1 MAKKAATPATIT
13 LKHLAAALAEEH
25 DLSKKAAEAILTDM
39 VGKIAKH
46 LKKGERVRIVGL
58 GILQVRKRAARTGP
72 QPRHR
77 RADPDQGQQEG
88 RLPRRQGTQGSRL
101 SRRSPIAPKAPF
113 RRGPGMALF
122 CYRALPLPSFSDR
135 HAGLALTFTHDVTER
150 FLRYVV
156 IDTQSDPASPT
167 CPSTEKQK
175 NLGRLLASELQAI
188 GLTDAHLDEHGYV
201 YATIPANTDKKV
213 PVICFC
219 SHMDTSPDCTG
230 ANVKPQIVR
239 NYQGGDIVL
248 PADPTQVIRAADHP
262 ALADQIGHDI
272 ITTDG
277 TTLLGADNKAGLAEI
292 MDAARFLVQNPDIK
306 HGTIKI
312 LFTPD
317 EEIGRGVDK
326 VDLKKLGADFAYT
339 MDGET
344 AGNIEDETF
353 SADGATITIEGV
365 STHPGFAKGKMEHA
379 IKIAAAIVDRLPR
392 DTCSPETTEGKEGFL
407 HPIGITGALE
417 KATIGFIVRDFTDE
431 GLQQKE
437 ALLEGIVKEV
447 MKDYPRST
455 YRMEVKAQYRNMKQV
470 IDRHPETVDYAI
482 EAIRRAGLTP
492 VRSSIR
498 GGTDGSRLSFMGL
511 PCPNIF
517 AGEHAFHSRL
527 EWVSRQDM
535 EKAAETIVHLA
546 MIWEE
551 RA

>member
-1 MAKKAATPATIT
+1 MPT
-13 LKHLAAALAEEH
+13 LA
-25 DLSKKAAEAILTDM
+25 
-39 VGKIAKH
+39 
-46 LKKGERVRIVGL
+46 
-58 GILQVRKRAARTGP
+58 
-72 QPRHR
+72 
-77 RADPDQGQQEG
+77 
-88 RLPRRQGTQGSRL
+88 
-101 SRRSPIAPKAPF
+101 
-113 RRGPGMALF
+113 
-122 CYRALPLPSFSDR
+122 FS
-135 HAGLALTFTHDVTER
+135 HTVTER
-150 FLRYVV
+150 FLRYVR

-175 NLGRLLASELQAI
+175 DLGRLLASELQEM
-188 GLTDAHLDEHGYV
+188 GLHDAHLDAHGYV
-201 YATIPANTDKKV
+201 YATIPANTDKRV

-219 SHMDTSPDCTG
+219 SHMDTSPDCSG
-230 ANVKPQIVR
+230 KDVKPQVLR
-239 NYQGGDIVL
+239 DYRGGDIVL
-248 PADPTQVIRAADHP
+248 PADPTQVIRAAENP

-292 MDAARFLVQNPDIK
+292 MDAAHFLLQNPHIK
-306 HGTIKI
+306 HGAIKI

-326 VDLKKLGADFAYT
+326 VDLKKLGADYAYT

-353 SADGATITIEGV
+353 SADGVKITIDGV

-379 IKIAAAIVDRLPR
+379 IKIAAAIVDRLPK
-392 DTCSPETTEGKEGFL
+392 DTCSPETTEGKQGFL
-407 HPIGITGALE
+407 HPIAVSGTLE
-417 KATIGFIVRDFTDE
+417 RATLDFIVRDFADE
-431 GLQQKE
+431 GLKEKE
-437 ALLEGIVKEV
+437 ALLEGIVKAV
-447 MKDYPRST
+447 IKDYPRST
-455 YRMEVKAQYRNMKQV
+455 SRMEIKPQYRNMKQV
-470 IDRHPETVDYAI
+470 IDRHPEIVDYAM

-492 VRSSIR
+492 KKSSIR

-535 EKAAETIVHLA
+535 EKAVQTIVHLA

>member
-1 MAKKAATPATIT
+1 MP
-13 LKHLAAALAEEH
+13 
-25 DLSKKAAEAILTDM
+25 
-39 VGKIAKH
+39 V
-46 LKKGERVRIVGL
+46 
-58 GILQVRKRAARTGP
+58 
-72 QPRHR
+72 
-77 RADPDQGQQEG
+77 
-88 RLPRRQGTQGSRL
+88 
-101 SRRSPIAPKAPF
+101 SPI
-113 RRGPGMALF
+113 
-122 CYRALPLPSFSDR
+122 
-135 HAGLALTFTHDVTER
+135 TFTHDVTER

-175 NLGRLLASELQAI
+175 NLGRLLASELLGI
-188 GLTDAHLDEHGYV
+188 GLADAHLDEHGYV

-219 SHMDTSPDCTG
+219 SHMDTSPDCSG
-230 ANVKPQIVR
+230 ADVKPQVVR

-248 PADPTQVIRAADHP
+248 PADPTQVIRTTDHP

-292 MDAARFLVQNPDIK
+292 MDAARFLVQNPDIR

-339 MDGET
+339 MDGES
-344 AGNIEDETF
+344 AGHIEDETF

-365 STHPGFAKGKMEHA
+365 STHPGFAKDKMEHA
-379 IKIAAAIVDRLPR
+379 IKIAAAIIDRLPR
-392 DTCSPETTEGKEGFL
+392 DTCSPETTEGKQGFL
-407 HPIGITGALE
+407 HPIGIAGALE
-417 KATIGFIVRDFTDE
+417 KATIGFIVRDFTDQ
-431 GLQQKE
+431 GLLEKE
-437 ALLEGIVKEV
+437 ALLEGIVKGV
-447 MKDYPRST
+447 MKDYPHST
-455 YRMEVKAQYRNMKQV
+455 YRMEVKHQYRNMKQV
-470 IDRHPETVDYAI
+470 IDRHPQTVDYAI
-482 EAIRRAGLTP
+482 EAIKRAGLKP